1 MRWVVLLVVAALP
14 AASAAPRHLAADDHR
29 QLDALTQV
37 YLERRADKITVRP
50 PAPGFGVPATE
61 EFAARLRTDEAKL
74 AARRARLGALPFG
87 GYARAE
93 VGTELTGVAV
103 GGDGSAVVHVQ
114 EVTHLYFEEPG
125 GVPRSSF
132 GFGHVLVFERAPE
145 GWVLADATPA
155 PGSVC
160 KIPPETQFCG
170 YGSER

>member
-1 MRWVVLLVVAALP
+1 MRSVVLLVTVLLS
-14 AASAAPRHLAADDHR
+14 AASAAPGQLAADDHR
-29 QLDALTQV
+29 QLAALTRA
-37 YLERRADKITVRP
+37 YLERRADKITVLP
-50 PAPGFGVPATE
+50 PAPGFGVPTTE
-61 EFAARLRTDEAKL
+61 AFAARLRTDEARL
-74 AARRARLGALPFG
+74 AARRARLDALPFG

-93 VGTELTGVAV
+93 VGAELTRVAV

-145 GWVLADATPA
+145 GWLLADAMPT

-160 KIPPETQFCG
+160 KVPPETQFCG
-170 YGSER
+170 SER